1 MSVSRH
7 AAAGKEHPS
16 LRDRVYHHLARKLQ
30 SSSRHASA
38 CLDLEAICREL
49 RISRTPLRD
58 ALLRLEQEGM
68 IVIRPR
74 RGVFIRPVGQE
85 ELAEICRILGLLEA
99 DALESSLPRQRQ
111 SLLPGLESALAAQ
124 RHAVSAHDPAAF
136 RQAENA
142 FHQQLL
148 GGAAPSVRASLA
160 GPLYRRLAMLPRS
173 RESERQRAPRI
184 LAVHERLLDSLQRGN
199 VTAAASILRYEYW
212 VPGLFTLLPAGRANK
227 AVAQLDAPQGIPG
240 GGRRR
245 PHGTVTERADRSSP
259 DRPRFPMACDI

>member
-1 MSVSRH
+1 MSVFRH

-16 LRDRVYHHLARKLQ
+16 LRDRVYRHLACKLQ
-30 SSSRHASA
+30 SSSRHAAVS
-38 CLDLEAICREL
+38 LDLEAICREL

-68 IVIRPR
+68 IDIRPR

-99 DALESSLPRQRQ
+99 DALESLLPGQRQ
-111 SLLPGLESALAAQ
+111 AMLSGLESALDAQ
-124 RHAVSAHDPAAF
+124 RRAISLRDPADF
-136 RQAENA
+136 RQAEDA
-142 FHQQLL
+142 FHQRML
-148 GGAAPSVRASLA
+148 GEAATTVRASLA

-173 RESERQRAPRI
+173 RDRERQRAPLV

-212 VPGLFTLLPAGRANK
+212 IPELFTALPAGKEKPA
-227 AVAQLDAPQGIPG
+227 APHVAKEA
-240 GGRRR
+240 
-245 PHGTVTERADRSSP
+245 A
-259 DRPRFPMACDI
+259 A